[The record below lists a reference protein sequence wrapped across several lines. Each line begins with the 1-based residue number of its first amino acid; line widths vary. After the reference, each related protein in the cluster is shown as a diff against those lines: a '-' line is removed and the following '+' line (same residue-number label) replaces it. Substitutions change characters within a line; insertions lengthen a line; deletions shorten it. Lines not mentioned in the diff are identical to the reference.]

1 MENTIYLSS
10 AYLAPVE
17 YYTKLFACEKAY
29 VEQYDN
35 YVKQTYR
42 NRCVIA
48 AADGPLALTI
58 PTEKS
63 GTPKCLMKDVRISDH
78 GNWRHIHWNAL
89 VAAYRNSPLSTMLM
103 ISTSFMKGNMPSC
116 GIIIRKFV
124 L

>member
-1 MENTIYLSS
+1 MTIWSVKLGAFGFHPEKGAFSTSCNNGEYDIFKFGLSG
-10 AYLAPVE
+10 PVE

-58 PTEKS
+58 PTEKKRY
-63 GTPKCLMKDVRISDH
+63 T
-78 GNWRHIHWNAL
+78 
-89 VAAYRNSPLSTMLM
+89 
-103 ISTSFMKGNMPSC
+103 
-116 GIIIRKFV
+116 
-124 L
+124 

>member
-89 VAAYRNSPLSTMLM
+89 VAAYRNSPFFEYYLSL
-103 ISTSFMKGNMPSC
+103 IH
-116 GIIIRKFV
+116 I
-124 L
+124 

>member
-48 AADGPLALTI
+48 AAT
-58 PTEKS
+58 
-63 GTPKCLMKDVRISDH
+63 VRWH
-78 GNWRHIHWNAL
+78 
-89 VAAYRNSPLSTMLM
+89 
-103 ISTSFMKGNMPSC
+103 
-116 GIIIRKFV
+116 
-124 L
+124 

>member
-42 NRCVIA
+42 KRCVIE

-58 PTEKS
+58 
-63 GTPKCLMKDVRISDH
+63 H
-78 GNWRHIHWNAL
+78 
-89 VAAYRNSPLSTMLM
+89 
-103 ISTSFMKGNMPSC
+103 
-116 GIIIRKFV
+116 RKKRYT
-124 L
+124 

>member
-48 AADGPLALTI
+48 AAHRRSA
-58 PTEKS
+58 
-63 GTPKCLMKDVRISDH
+63 GTDYPYGKKRY
-78 GNWRHIHWNAL
+78 A
-89 VAAYRNSPLSTMLM
+89 
-103 ISTSFMKGNMPSC
+103 
-116 GIIIRKFV
+116 
-124 L
+124 